1 MSYKRISP
9 IPVIEGGTQVKTWT
23 TAYGLL
29 CAGTTVTNPIQTL
42 ASLGATSTILTS
54 QGASSLPTWT
64 TAVYP
69 ATTTINQILWS
80 SAANNIV
87 GLATANSSVL
97 ITSSLGVPSLSQTL
111 PNAVQTNITAV
122 GALAAGSLTTGF
134 SVVPLA
140 IGGTNANLTAANGGI
155 FYSTA
160 TAGAILA
167 ATATANQVLLSGSN
181 TTPAWS
187 SAAYPA
193 STTINQILYSSSNN
207 VITGLATA
215 NQAVLTTGTG
225 GVPVLT
231 AIATN
236 GQLIIGST
244 AGAPAAAT
252 LSAGSGI
259 SITNGS
265 NSITIAATT
274 GSLTW
279 TTVTGATQAMV
290 AANGYVTDKSAG
302 VTYTLPASGT
312 LGDTIMV
319 VGQLGLSTID
329 QNANQQIL
337 IGSDSSTVGTGGSIA
352 GTNVG
357 DCVQIVCI
365 TAGSSTVWRAT
376 SIIGN
381 WTTT

>member
-1 MSYKRISP
+1 MAYKRISP
-9 IPVIEGGTQVKTWT
+9 IPVIEGGTQLTTWG
-23 TAYGLL
+23 TAFGLL
-29 CAGTTVTNPIQTL
+29 CAGTTVTNPVQVL
-42 ASLGATSTILTS
+42 ASLGATGTILTS
-54 QGASSLPTWT
+54 QGAGALPTWT

-69 ATTTINQILWS
+69 ATTTINQILYS
-80 SAANNIV
+80 SAANNVV

-97 ITSSLGVPSLSQTL
+97 ITSAGGIPSLSQTL
-111 PNAVQTNITAV
+111 PSAVQGNITSV
-122 GALAAGSLTTGF
+122 GTITSGTWNGSVIGLTY
-134 SVVPLA
+134 
-140 IGGTNANLTAANGGI
+140 GGTNANLTAANGGI

-167 ATATANQVLLSGSN
+167 PTATANQVLLSGSN

-187 SAAYPA
+187 SATYPA
-193 STTINQILYSSSNN
+193 TTTINQILYSSSNN
-207 VITGLATA
+207 VIVGLSTA

-252 LSAGSGI
+252 LTAGSGI
-259 SITNGS
+259 TITNAA
-265 NSITIAATT
+265 NSITIASTT

-279 TTVTGATQAMV
+279 TDVTGATQTLA
-290 AANGYVTDKSAG
+290 AANGYITNRSGG

-312 LGDTIMV
+312 LGDLIRI
-319 VGQLGLSTID
+319 VGLLGLSTIA
-329 QNANQQIL
+329 QNANQQIVT
-337 IGSDSSTVGTGGSIA
+337 GSDSSTIGASGTVV

-357 DCVQIVCI
+357 DCIELICI
-365 TAGSSTVWRAT
+365 TAGASTVWRT
-376 SIIGN
+376 SSMMGN

>member
-1 MSYKRISP
+1 MAYKRISP
-9 IPVIEGGTQVKTWT
+9 IPVIEGGTQLTTWG
-23 TAYGLL
+23 TAFGLL
-29 CAGTTVTNPIQTL
+29 CAGTTVTNPVQVL
-42 ASLGATSTILTS
+42 ASLGATGTILTS
-54 QGASSLPTWT
+54 QGAGALPTWT

-69 ATTTINQILWS
+69 STTTINQILYS
-80 SAANNIV
+80 SAANNVV

-97 ITSSLGVPSLSQTL
+97 ITSAGGIPSLSQTL
-111 PNAVQTNITAV
+111 PSAVQGNITSV
-122 GALAAGSLTTGF
+122 GTITSGTWNGSVIGLTY
-134 SVVPLA
+134 
-140 IGGTNANLTAANGGI
+140 GGTNANLTAANGGI

-167 ATATANQVLLSGSN
+167 PTATANQVLLSGSN

-187 SAAYPA
+187 SATYPA
-193 STTINQILYSSSNN
+193 TTTINQILYSSSNN
-207 VITGLATA
+207 VIVGLSTA

-231 AIATN
+231 SIATN

-252 LSAGSGI
+252 LTAGSGI
-259 SITNGS
+259 TITNAA
-265 NSITIAATT
+265 NSITIASTT

-279 TTVTGATQAMV
+279 TDVTGATQTLA
-290 AANGYVTDKSAG
+290 AANGYITNRSGG

-312 LGDTIMV
+312 LGDLIRI
-319 VGQLGLSTID
+319 VGLLGLSTIA
-329 QNANQQIL
+329 QNANQQIVT
-337 IGSDSSTVGTGGSIA
+337 GSDSSTIGASGTVV

-357 DCVQIVCI
+357 DCIELICI
-365 TAGSSTVWRAT
+365 TAGASTVWRT
-376 SIIGN
+376 SSMMGN